1 MSRKTPEYNREVF
14 NEVFNLYTR
23 RYRVCFAMYDD
34 DMHTKKANFK
44 AVVDVGKDGKVINSW
59 INYKVANKD
68 SMHPEMI
75 TCLKSTIDE
84 LEFPK
89 ILDADELRFTRIFG
103 IKKN

>member
-1 MSRKTPEYNREVF
+1 MKCLIFIQEDIE
-14 NEVFNLYTR
+14 
-23 RYRVCFAMYDD
+23 FALLCTTM
-34 DMHTKKANFK
+34 TCIQKKANFK

-75 TCLKSTIDE
+75 TCLKSIVDE

-89 ILDADELRFTRIFG
+89 ILDADELRFTRIIG